1 MAAKIWVMS
10 FLSLVLACG
19 GSGNIPVSN
28 PDTVHH
34 NDGTSSLP
42 PTYTPPTGE
51 AVVCD
56 TVLDSTDGHTYPFQ
70 GLTSHGKTIT
80 CTACP
85 TGFNKL
91 NDEWLWFAEDEDGNL
106 TLDLKAAGYDMT
118 SDELTFNGNTFVEV
132 ITGVDSGSGQQ
143 VTQRIEG
150 YFVCPTPEEMPS
162 LQFIWVITKADP
174 EGAFGNK
181 AGDSYPYAQLDS
193 TAGVN
198 DMMLWFDYDWS
209 GSPAPFQQAKYC
221 RRGESFSGVMCEIP

>member
-19 GSGNIPVSN
+19 GSGNIAVPN

-34 NDGTSSLP
+34 NDETSSLP

-85 TGFNKL
+85 SGFNKL

-106 TLDLKAAGYDMT
+106 TLDLMAAGFDMT

-132 ITGVDSGSGQQ
+132 ISGVDAGSGQQ

-162 LQFIWVITKADP
+162 LQFIWVITKAEP

-181 AGDSYPYAQLDS
+181 VGDSYPYAQLDS

-221 RRGESFSGVMCEIP
+221 RRGEIFSGVMCEIP

>member
-1 MAAKIWVMS
+1 MM
-10 FLSLVLACG
+10 ACG
-19 GSGNIPVSN
+19 GNSNMPVPN
-28 PDTVHH
+28 PDTVHS
-34 NDGTSSLP
+34 NDTTNNLP
-42 PTYTPPTGE
+42 PTYTPPAGDTVACG
-51 AVVCD
+51 
-56 TVLDSTDGHTYPFQ
+56 TVLDQTEGHSYPFQ
-70 GLTSHGKTIT
+70 GLSAEGKTFT

-91 NDEWLWFAEDEDGNL
+91 NDEWLWFVEDENGNL

-118 SDELTFNGNTFVEV
+118 SDELTFNGNTFAEV
-132 ITGVDSGSGQQ
+132 ISGIDSGTGQQ

-150 YFVCPTPEEMPS
+150 YFVCPTPAEMPS

-181 AGDSYPYAQLDS
+181 TGDTYPYAQLDS

-209 GSPAPFQQAKYC
+209 FSPPPFQQAKYC
-221 RRGESFSGVMCEIP
+221 RRGATFSGVLCEIP